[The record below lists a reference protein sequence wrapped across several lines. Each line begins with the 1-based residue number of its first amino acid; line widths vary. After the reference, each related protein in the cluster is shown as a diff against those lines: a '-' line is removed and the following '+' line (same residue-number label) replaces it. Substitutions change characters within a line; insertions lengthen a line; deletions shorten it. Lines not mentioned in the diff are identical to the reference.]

1 MVVVHQRFVA
11 LGFFDGVKVFAL
23 EVFDERELGHLAV
36 IRLDDDG
43 GHFGKTGDARGAPAA
58 LARDDLIVAGRK
70 AADRQRLDNAVL
82 ADGIGQILQSLF
94 IEVAARLI
102 GVGFD
107 LRDGEI
113 EVVGRVGAQGGVA
126 QQRAEPLAEP
136 AVCICHGNFSFLW
149 DEAGG
154 MRPYI

>member
-11 LGFFDGVKVFAL
+11 LGFFNGVKVFAL
-23 EVFDERELGHLAV
+23 EVFDERELGHFAV
-36 IRLDDDG
+36 VRLDDDG

-58 LARDDLIVAGRK
+58 
-70 AADRQRLDNAVL
+70 
-82 ADGIGQILQSLF
+82 
-94 IEVAARLI
+94 RLI

-107 LRDGEI
+107 LRDGEV
-113 EVVGRVGAQGGVA
+113 EVVRRVGAQGGVA